1 MFLPRRNSDISDEEW
16 ESVLLPHFK
25 MYDEY
30 IATFIA
36 PGVAAYYIATGYYH
50 DAITEESFEVLLRS
64 SLDTINF
71 FNITRRL
78 KNRVKNI
85 LRVQYHLTVIE
96 EEPILKVQ
104 EHTKKGTSL
113 C

>member
-1 MFLPRRNSDISDEEW
+1 MFLPRRNADISDEEW

-71 FNITRRL
+71 SDIDRKL
-78 KNRVKNI
+78 KNRVKKI
-85 LRVQYHLTVIE
+85 MRLQYQLKVIE
-96 EEPILKVQ
+96 EEPILKV
-104 EHTKKGTSL
+104 EELKKRTSNR
-113 C
+113 